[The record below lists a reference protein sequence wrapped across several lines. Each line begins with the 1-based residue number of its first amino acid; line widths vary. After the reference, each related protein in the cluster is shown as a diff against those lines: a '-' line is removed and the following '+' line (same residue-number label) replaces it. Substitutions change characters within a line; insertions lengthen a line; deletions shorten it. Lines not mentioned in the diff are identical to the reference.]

1 MKKRK
6 LNVVDWIIILLVV
19 AALCVAG
26 YFYVAGRP
34 AEAVADTVK
43 IDFTVMVTNLPQE
56 TAESFKIGDY
66 VSFGESTS
74 GSGVISNVE
83 ITPYTKLTEN
93 KKDGKFVWSGVP
105 EKYTAYVTISS
116 EVTKTEYDYTSG
128 SEVVAVGKKMPFNSV
143 GAASES
149 SYVVNL
155 TEAE

>member
-6 LNVVDWIIILLVV
+6 LNIIDWIIILLVV
-19 AALCVAG
+19 AALFVAG
-26 YFYVAGRP
+26 YFYVSRQPSDVA
-34 AEAVADTVK
+34 ADTVK

-56 TAESFKIGDY
+56 TAESFKIGDC

-83 ITPYTKLTEN
+83 ITPYTKLTKN
-93 KKDGKFVWSGVP
+93 KNDGKFVWSNFP
-105 EKYTAYVTISS
+105 EKYTAYVTVSS
-116 EVTKTEYDYTSG
+116 DVTKTEYDYISG
-128 SEVVAVGKKMPFNSV
+128 SEVVAVGKKMPINSV

-149 SYVVNL
+149 SYVVNI